1 MLLLKTNQLN
11 KIVCT
16 VSQNAE
22 LATPEWLFSFTHKMS
37 KERVTFILPNISTHK
52 IRYDEFEFIEGQG
65 VGEIAFP
72 YEGQYIYGIYE
83 QYSGST
89 NLNPALAYNKVESGL
104 ALLVAGSAMTTNDYY
119 IEFISN
125 DEDNSNIIF
134 APGELNPPSPT
145 PSITASPT
153 QTPSQTATNTP
164 SPTQTP
170 SMTQTV
176 SVSNTATQ
184 TPTVTST
191 PTKTPSQTPTQTPTN
206 TPSNTPTQTQTKT
219 PTQTP
224 TQTRTPSQTPT
235 QTPTNTASNTP
246 TQTQTKTP
254 TNTPTQTGTPTQ
266 TPTQTATPTLTTS
279 LSNTPTQTN
288 TQTPTPS
295 ITASPT
301 HTPTPSITASPT
313 NTPTPSITASQTQ
326 TQTQTPTPSVTTT
339 ATNTPTPSITASSTN
354 TPTPSV
360 TPSNTQTQT
369 PTPSITATETQT
381 PTPSVTRTPTRT
393 PTPSVTSSQT
403 ATPTMTPTLTPFICN
418 TWRFGVPSGC
428 AIPTTLDYLDCYG
441 TSQQI
446 TKNPGDSPTNFCSR
460 TTPTYNSGCL
470 SYTLNNLGTCIVPT
484 QTPTTTATP
493 SITPS
498 QTQTQ
503 TQTPTPSITASVSV
517 TPTLTPTPSPSP
529 LPSSANLRF
538 WIDASDT
545 TTITKNVNNKVSQ
558 WNDKGPY
565 SYNLL
570 QSNSN
575 NQPVYTSSTLNAQ
588 VTGLPCVSFNG
599 LNTTGG
605 TFMSVSGISFSD
617 TGYTYFFVAGISRD
631 ESEGFAFSLDGPT
644 SSPTL
649 SSNYYLY
656 SQNQGGGSDRIYV
669 GADNTSWYA
678 NLEANSAD
686 TISRSS
692 GLFLGVVTGLTNST
706 SQVQLNGVTLITNQT
721 GTTTD
726 TITSIAV
733 GGPSGS
739 TSQFLALSEVME
751 VIVYDTVLNS
761 AQIAAVQNSLQN
773 KWMYSQWLV
782 TPTPTPSITA
792 SPTMTPTNSPTPSI
806 TASPTNTPTP
816 SITASQTPS
825 LTPSNTPSVTP
836 SLTASPT
843 NTPTPSVT
851 PEPTPTVTNTPSS
864 TATPTGTP
872 GPSPTP
878 TNTPSPTATN
888 TPSPTPFSP
897 IVYNPMVWIDFND
910 SSTLSLRSG
919 QYVQSVS
926 NKGNW
931 TGLTGFS
938 QTTAADQPSWSA
950 STMGTG
956 KSAVTIS
963 NDWLVAN
970 TFITGTTWNTFAVM
984 KFSAST
990 SSFSVVTAAGGGPLG
1005 GSGFWSPIVPQPASP
1020 NQRYINALDQNGST
1034 TQHRVRFNGYSGYNT
1049 TQVCQSYI
1057 SNTAT
1062 TVVDYMTFNNSGT
1075 TEVILKSNL
1084 TQTGMPATYTG
1095 GTTFSIINSVGAT
1108 DNVIGEIGEII
1119 MFNKELTSTEQ
1130 SNL

>member
-1 MLLLKTNQLN
+1 
-11 KIVCT
+11 
-16 VSQNAE
+16 
-22 LATPEWLFSFTHKMS
+22 MS

-878 TNTPSPTATN
+878 TNTATVTQSPTQTN
-888 TPSPTPFSP
+888 TPSPTPF
-897 IVYNPMVWIDFND
+897 NPA
-910 SSTLSLRSG
+910 TLSPQIWVDFSDTSTMTFRSG
-919 QYVQSVS
+919 TNFLSRIT
-926 NKGNW
+926 NKGVY
-931 TGLTGFS
+931 GSLTAFT
-938 QTTAADQPSWSA
+938 QTTAANQPLV
-950 STMGTG
+950 TGTTQFTG
-956 KSAVTIS
+956 SGLSAVTIS
-963 NDWLVAN
+963 NDFL
-970 TFITGTTWNTFAVM
+970 T
-984 KFSAST
+984 
-990 SSFSVVTAAGGGPLG
+990 SVVTTTASTNWTKVIVSTNLANNASFKFDDGSGGSYGDYMQQTSTSVRKAFFAGGTFYRRDCTLSNRPTTGQTFIDYVST
-1005 GSGFWSPIVPQPASP
+1005 SGASIIS
-1020 NQRYINALDQNGST
+1020 YSS
-1034 TQHRVRFNGYSGYNT
+1034 FNG
-1049 TQVCQSYI
+1049 
-1057 SNTAT
+1057 
-1062 TVVDYMTFNNSGT
+1062 SGT
-1075 TEVILKSNL
+1075 TESVVAGSNYGSAAQNRPPVSTL
-1084 TQTGMPATYTG
+1084 YLLNDPGD
-1095 GTTFSIINSVGAT
+1095 GTIYS
-1108 DNVIGEIGEII
+1108 GEIGEIY
-1119 MFNKELTSTEQ
+1119 FFTRELTSTETT
-1130 SNL
+1130 NLLNYLKTKWNLKY